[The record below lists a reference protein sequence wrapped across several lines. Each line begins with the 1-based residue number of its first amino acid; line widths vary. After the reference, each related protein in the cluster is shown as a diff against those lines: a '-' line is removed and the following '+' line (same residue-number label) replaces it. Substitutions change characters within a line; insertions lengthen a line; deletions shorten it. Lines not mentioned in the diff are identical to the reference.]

1 VGNGGSPIRC
11 GDGEGKGDMKY
22 DPQKHH
28 RRSIRLNEYDY
39 SQAGAYFVTI
49 VTQQRVCLFG
59 EIVDGQM
66 LLNAAGRIVQWEWR
80 RLGQRFPNLQLGPF
94 VVMPNH
100 LHGII
105 VIRADG
111 VGATR
116 RGQNGVG
123 VVATRQ
129 GQNGYSS
136 GMEISPDEAS
146 IGNGGSPQRNGN
158 DRSGRG
164 DPTGAEW
171 YSSGMHNLP
180 GEASIGNGGS
190 PLRDGK
196 DISPDEAPV
205 GNGGSPL
212 RDGNDGS
219 PVPNGPGPGSL
230 GAVIGQLKSRV
241 TKRIRSHP
249 GMSGISVW
257 QRNYYEHIIRNADD
271 YYRVQGY
278 IVSNSVDWSDDDE
291 NLVRLRLGCDSLAR
305 QVSGRGFNSAV
316 SLAICATA

>member
-1 VGNGGSPIRC
+1 
-11 GDGEGKGDMKY
+11 MKY

-49 VTQQRVCLFG
+49 VTQQRACLFG

-66 LLNAAGRIVQWEWR
+66 LLNAAGRIVQWEWQ

-105 VIRADG
+105 VICADG

-123 VVATRQ
+123 ATRQ
-129 GQNGYSS
+129 GQNGYPS
-136 GMEISPDEAS
+136 GMEISPD
-146 IGNGGSPQRNGN
+146 
-158 DRSGRG
+158 
-164 DPTGAEW
+164 
-171 YSSGMHNLP
+171 
-180 GEASIGNGGS
+180 EASIGNGGS

-205 GNGGSPL
+205 GNGGSPQ
-212 RDGNDGS
+212 RDDNDGS

-241 TKRIRSHP
+241 TKRIRSQP
-249 GMSGISVW
+249 GMSGLSVW

-278 IVSNSVDWSDDDE
+278 IVSNPVDWSDDDE
-291 NLVRLRLGCDSLAR
+291 NLVRLR
-305 QVSGRGFNSAV
+305 
-316 SLAICATA
+316 